1 MRTRSGQ
8 AMIELA
14 LGLFVFALVV
24 CALLSFGAVIPES
37 LRLQGMVR
45 RIAGREAQT
54 AAGGANCGSAIPAVG
69 TALSDEE
76 VQPLDVSQF
85 TELSARPVELVER
98 SLSFETD
105 IDDFAAEWLYGEKT
119 FRGAESASMPTMTIP
134 NFAADGF
141 VQ

>member
-1 MRTRSGQ
+1 MRTRDGQ

-24 CALLSFGAVIPES
+24 CALLSFGAIVHES

-54 AAGGANCGSAIPAVG
+54 SIGGANCGSSIPSVAAV
-69 TALSDEE
+69 LSDEE
-76 VQPLDVSQF
+76 VRPLDASPF
-85 TELSARPVELVER
+85 TDLADRPAELVER

-105 IDDFAAEWLYGEKT
+105 IDDFAAEWLYGEKS
-119 FRGAESASMPTMTIP
+119 FRGIESVAMPTMTIP
-134 NFAADGF
+134 NFSTEDF
-141 VQ
+141 IQ